1 MIAAFL
7 ISILGRII
15 AFFLAIGFI
24 VYFIGFVK
32 YMIELLKG
40 NFPRCRGPFF

>member
-1 MIAAFL
+1 MIVAFL
-7 ISILGRII
+7 KTILVHII